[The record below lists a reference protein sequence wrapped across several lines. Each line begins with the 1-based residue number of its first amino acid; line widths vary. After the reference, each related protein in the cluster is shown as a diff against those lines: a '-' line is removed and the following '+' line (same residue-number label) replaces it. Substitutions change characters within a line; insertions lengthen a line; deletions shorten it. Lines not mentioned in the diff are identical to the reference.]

1 MKNDLTCAVV
11 RDLLP
16 SYVEGLTETE
26 TNEAV
31 ERHLEGCPQ
40 CRRLRYAMSL
50 DAQTD
55 AREEKEVD
63 YLKQVKRQG
72 KRRTARAV
80 LLTLMIVGLIFS
92 GIALELFVVGEEAT
106 SEGMSWSI
114 QQDGNSLHVRAY
126 TVWSGV
132 AYCRWETEQVGDTVY
147 IRTTK
152 VLPSYLYPTAD
163 NRMRIPLKGVKNI
176 YLADRLIWSEGETI
190 DTRIL
195 KLLEHKTEY
204 TGDAPALGRLCGTLG
219 VGDLGQYTMEL
230 STAQPPYRLTLIFTS
245 GESAVIHDKMSEYA
259 MYLLA
264 LVDNLEEVA
273 WEAPDGTKGLWDVES
288 LDRYLKNDP
297 LESYALLYGEDLN
310 FPESIKDCGTAGGL
324 AKLEKLLEHPEHT
337 PVFSG

>member
-16 SYVEGLTETE
+16 SFVEGLTEEE
-26 TNEAV
+26 TSEAV
-31 ERHLEGCPQ
+31 EHHLVDCPQ
-40 CRRLRYAMSL
+40 CRRLRRAMDL

-63 YLKQVKRQG
+63 YLKQVKRQE
-72 KRRTARAV
+72 KRRMARAV
-80 LLTLMIVGLIFS
+80 LLTLTIVGLILG
-92 GIALELFVVGEEAT
+92 GIALKLFVVGDEAT

-114 QQDGNSLHVRAY
+114 QQDGNYLNVRAY

-163 NRMRIPLKGVKNI
+163 NRMRIPLKGVNHI
-176 YLADRLIWSEGETI
+176 YLAERLIWSVGEPI
-190 DTRIL
+190 HTRIL
-195 KLLEHKTEY
+195 KLLEHQTKY
-204 TGDAPALGRLCGTLG
+204 AGDASALGRLCSTLG
-219 VGDLGQYTMEL
+219 VGELGQHTMEL

-264 LVDNLEEVA
+264 LADNLEEVA

-288 LDRYLKNDP
+288 LDRYLTNGP
-297 LESYALLYGEDLN
+297 LESYALLHEEDLN
-310 FPESIKDCGTAGGL
+310 FPESIKDCGTAAGL
-324 AKLEKLLEHPEHT
+324 AKLEKLLEYPEHT

>member
-16 SYVEGLTETE
+16 PYVEGLTETE

-114 QQDGNSLHVRAY
+114 QQDGNYLNVRAY

-163 NRMRIPLKGVKNI
+163 NRMRIPLKGVNHI

-195 KLLEHKTEY
+195 KLLEHKVEY
-204 TGDAPALGRLCGTLG
+204 VGDAPAIIG
-219 VGDLGQYTMEL
+219 LGQALGLDELGNYTTGL
-230 STAQPPYRLTLIFTS
+230 RTATEPYRWQVEFTS
-245 GESAVIHDKMSEYA
+245 GDKDTINDHMMVNSLY
-259 MYLLA
+259 MLA
-264 LVDNLEEVA
+264 LVENLEQVS
-273 WEAPDGTKGLWDVES
+273 WTAPSAAERITDVKDADRF
-288 LDRYLKNDP
+288 LDEFLVDAYERVYD
-297 LESYALLYGEDLN
+297 EDLD
-310 FPESIKDCGTAGGL
+310 FPESIKDCGTPAGL
-324 AKLEKLLEHPEHT
+324 AKLEKLKEYLEAYR
-337 PVFSG
+337 

>member
-16 SYVEGLTETE
+16 SYVEGLTEKE
-26 TNEAV
+26 TSEAV
-31 ERHLEGCPQ
+31 ERHLEGCSQ

-152 VLPSYLYPTAD
+152 VLPSYLYRTAD
-163 NRMRIPLKGVKNI
+163 NRMRIPLKGVNHI
-176 YLADRLIWSEGETI
+176 YLAERLIWAE
-190 DTRIL
+190 
-195 KLLEHKTEY
+195 
-204 TGDAPALGRLCGTLG
+204 
-219 VGDLGQYTMEL
+219 
-230 STAQPPYRLTLIFTS
+230 
-245 GESAVIHDKMSEYA
+245 
-259 MYLLA
+259 
-264 LVDNLEEVA
+264 
-273 WEAPDGTKGLWDVES
+273 
-288 LDRYLKNDP
+288 
-297 LESYALLYGEDLN
+297 
-310 FPESIKDCGTAGGL
+310 
-324 AKLEKLLEHPEHT
+324 
-337 PVFSG
+337 

>member
-16 SYVEGLTETE
+16 SYVEGLTEEE
-26 TNEAV
+26 TSEAV
-31 ERHLEGCPQ
+31 ERHLEGCPA
-40 CRRLRYAMSL
+40 CRERQETMGL
-50 DAQTD
+50 DARRD

-80 LLTLMIVGLIFS
+80 LLTLVIVGLIFS

-106 SEGMSWSI
+106 SEGMSWSL
-114 QQDGNSLHVRAY
+114 QQDGNYLNVRAY

-163 NRMRIPLKGVKNI
+163 NRMRIPLKGVNHI
-176 YLADRLIWSEGETI
+176 YLADRLIWSEGEAI

-195 KLLEHKTEY
+195 KLLEYKVEY
-204 TGDAPALGRLCGTLG
+204 VGDASALGRLCGTLG

-297 LESYALLYGEDLN
+297 LESYELLYGEDLN

-324 AKLEKLLEHPEHT
+324 AKLEKLLEDPERT
-337 PVFSG
+337 PVFPS